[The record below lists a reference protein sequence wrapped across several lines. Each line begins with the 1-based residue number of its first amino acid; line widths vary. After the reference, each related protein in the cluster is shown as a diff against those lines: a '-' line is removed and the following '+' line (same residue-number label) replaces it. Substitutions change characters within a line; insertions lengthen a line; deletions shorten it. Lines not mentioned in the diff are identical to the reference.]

1 MEEKEM
7 MISFVGSLL
16 GALIAGAGIYYLVE

>member
-7 MISFVGSLL
+7 MISFVGPLL
-16 GALIAGAGIYYLVE
+16 GALIAGAGIHYLVE